1 MNINQIF
8 SNNNLQRYKILGLS
22 LGENHPYFEF
32 FWSLLFRIC
41 TEYEDSLS
49 KSPYSGIYGP
59 EKTPNTSNFHTVYIP
74 LTGFLY
80 LGIIMV
86 IIIGIII
93 INSIKIL
100 TKSN

>member
-1 MNINQIF
+1 MNICQIF
-8 SNNNLQRYKILGLS
+8 SNNNLERYIILGLS
-22 LGENHPYFEF
+22 LGEDYPYFEF